1 MEDPNYDIECL
12 TNGDIELKEVIPEM
26 SWEEIQ
32 VSKLTTIF
40 TVTYLTVQLN
50 MLKVK
55 VVIHV
60 PVFK

>member
-32 VSKLTTIF
+32 VSKLSKIF
-40 TVTYLTVQLN
+40 TVIYLTVQLN
-50 MLKVK
+50 ML
-55 VVIHV
+55 
-60 PVFK
+60 